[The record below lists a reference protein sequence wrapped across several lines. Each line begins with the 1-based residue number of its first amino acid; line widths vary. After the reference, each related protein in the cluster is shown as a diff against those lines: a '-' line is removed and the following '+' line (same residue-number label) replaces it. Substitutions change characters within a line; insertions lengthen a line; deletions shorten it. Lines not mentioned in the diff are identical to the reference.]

1 MARLDEHLCFLMDVA
16 TRKITKFYNRR
27 LRQFGITYNH
37 LFILK
42 CLWEREG
49 VNVKDLSREL
59 LLDSS
64 SLSGHLDRMERVGL
78 VVRKDDPDDRRAV
91 RVFLTD
97 KGRRLKKQLEPIGKE
112 LRAAL
117 QKEEPKERVAAFAAG
132 LRHITKRLE

>member
-49 VNVKDLSREL
+49 LNVKDLSKLL

-64 SLSGHLDRMERVGL
+64 SLTGHLDRMERVRL
-78 VVRKDDPDDRRAV
+78 VVRKDDPVDRRAV

-112 LRAAL
+112 LKETL
-117 QKEEPKERVAAFAAG
+117 QKEEPKERVAAFVAG
-132 LRHITKRLE
+132 LHHISRRLG